1 MPTFDITSPDGTK
14 YRVTAPEGATQE
26 QALERVKAQHQP
38 QKDTS
43 VALSDDPNKEY
54 GTVLPFAQDK
64 TTGKN
69 ELAFPEMIRQPV
81 QAADKLLQNV
91 RGERYMTPGQQGIAG
106 MEAVSPALGGGAGK
120 IAGRALE
127 EAPAVGK
134 AIASAPGQAVKAVVP
149 QAVERAPTA
158 TSEAMQRI
166 SAQHYAAADRA
177 GAIFKPTFRNDFIKH
192 AESLAPQEEK
202 AAVGDTELTKLL
214 QRLDVD
220 RDEPLTMKG
229 AQEIDEHLGDLVD
242 KHYVNGHL
250 QKEGRDIKDL
260 QTHLRSMM
268 DNATDADI
276 MGGKNGAAALRQGR
290 QTFSQSMKMRDIERI
305 DERAKNSDN
314 PAATFRSGLR
324 TLLSNPS
331 RMRGYTP
338 AEQDAIRAAAKS
350 GKADAVLKLLSS
362 RAAPFAAAG
371 TGFMMGHVPGAI
383 AGEGIGL
390 GAQAL
395 AKRSLANSQTNT
407 ANRLFNIMGAL
418 PGAEPIQ

>member
-1 MPTFDITSPDGTK
+1 
-14 YRVTAPEGATQE
+14 
-26 QALERVKAQHQP
+26 
-38 QKDTS
+38 
-43 VALSDDPNKEY
+43 
-54 GTVLPFAQDK
+54 
-64 TTGKN
+64 
-69 ELAFPEMIRQPV
+69 
-81 QAADKLLQNV
+81 
-91 RGERYMTPGQQGIAG
+91 
-106 MEAVSPALGGGAGK
+106 MEAVSPAIGGGAGK
-120 IAGRALE
+120 IAARSLE

-134 AIASAPGQAVKAVVP
+134 AIANAPGQAIKAVVP
-149 QAVERAPTA
+149 QTVERAPNA

-229 AQEIDEHLGDLVD
+229 AQEIDEHLGDLVE
-242 KHYVNGHL
+242 KHYKNGHL
-250 QKEGRDIKDL
+250 EKEGRDIKL
-260 QTHLRSMM
+260 VQNHLRDMM

-276 MGGKNGAAALRQGR
+276 MGGKNGAPALRQAR
-290 QTFSQSMKMRDIERI
+290 QTYSQSMKIRDIERI
-305 DERAKNSDN
+305 DERAKNSPT

-324 TLLSNPS
+324 TLMSNPKRFNS
-331 RMRGYTP
+331 FND
-338 AEQDAIRAAAKS
+338 AEKAAIRSAAKE
-350 GKADAVLKLLSS
+350 GKSDKIMKLLSS

-371 TGFMMGHVPGAI
+371 LGFMGGHVPGAI

-395 AKRSLANSQTNT
+395 AKRSLANSQQNT
-407 ANRLFNIMGAL
+407 ANRLFNIMGTL